1 MLLQRMTWRVRRQL
15 SAVRFPALAP
25 FWTMAGE
32 RRRFDRYRCQCES
45 HVTAATWLPLLLF
58 PLLSGVPIAAGSL
71 VGSLLQLLMLTLLNR
86 YKHRCIT
93 SLPSLSLSYLISS
106 PIISSRSSL
115 SLSLSSFD
123 CQGLE
128 RIDDQ
133 DEPTRGDLS
142 LNARHPFKPL

>member
-93 SLPSLSLSYLISS
+93 SLPSLSLLSHLVPYYFVSFL
-106 PIISSRSSL
+106 SL
-115 SLSLSSFD
+115 SLSLVVRLPRPRADRRSRWTDQRRSFAE
-123 CQGLE
+123 CAA
-128 RIDDQ
+128 
-133 DEPTRGDLS
+133 PV
-142 LNARHPFKPL
+142 

>member
-93 SLPSLSLSYLISS
+93 SLPSLSLSLSYLISS

-115 SLSLSSFD
+115 SLSLVVRLPRPRADRRSRWTDQRRSFAE
-123 CQGLE
+123 CAA
-128 RIDDQ
+128 
-133 DEPTRGDLS
+133 PV
-142 LNARHPFKPL
+142 

>member
-93 SLPSLSLSYLISS
+93 SLPPLSLLSHLVPYYFVSF
-106 PIISSRSSL
+106 L